1 MICEV
6 FNKMGQFVD
15 YVFDDNWYYIDN
27 IELWELV
34 LMIIIFL
41 LTLFVMSWWLVP
53 IRFLFKKYGN
63 ITFYCKNKKGD

>member
-1 MICEV
+1 MICEA

-15 YVFDDNWYYIDN
+15 YVFDDNWYYKYE
-27 IELWELV
+27 IELWKLV
-34 LMIIIFL
+34 LMIITFL

>member
-15 YVFDDNWYYIDN
+15 YVFDDNWYYRDK

-34 LMIIIFL
+34 LMIIIFSVV
-41 LTLFVMSWWLVP
+41 LFILSWWIIP
-53 IRFLFKKYGN
+53 IKFMFKKYGN